1 MGCRN
6 NVSQVLTGFT
16 VYVYSWVMAVLYK
29 SLVTCG
35 TLSVLLLNDR
45 GINLFQFLFTLKRVL
60 MKQMQIQ
67 QKEAFLLSTLT
78 SVPKKYYIFNE
89 KVSRNKMQGEIILT
103 NILKLFLWLRECFQL
118 LALCHCSATQSFTLS
133 MSSTCLFTN
142 CGLLVGC

>member
-1 MGCRN
+1 
-6 NVSQVLTGFT
+6 
-16 VYVYSWVMAVLYK
+16 MAVLYK

-67 QKEAFLLSTLT
+67 QKEAFLLSILT
-78 SVPKKYYIFNE
+78 SVSKKYYIFNE

-103 NILKLFLWLRECFQL
+103 NILKLFL
-118 LALCHCSATQSFTLS
+118 
-133 MSSTCLFTN
+133 
-142 CGLLVGC
+142 